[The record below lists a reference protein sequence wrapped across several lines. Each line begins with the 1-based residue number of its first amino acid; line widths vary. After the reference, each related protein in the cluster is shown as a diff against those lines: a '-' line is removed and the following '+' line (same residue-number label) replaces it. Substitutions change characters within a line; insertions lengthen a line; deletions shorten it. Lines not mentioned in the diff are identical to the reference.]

1 VPSAFRPRFG
11 HAAEEFERYRPD
23 YPRELFERI
32 LAVVPAEHRE
42 RAMDL
47 GAGTGKSTRA
57 LILRFHEVIAVEPD
71 PGMAAKLA
79 EEIPRAIVRNA
90 TAEAC
95 LQAEASVDLVTIAN
109 ALHWMDASRVFANV
123 HNWLRGEGILAVYDR
138 PLPKAT
144 PAIDAIV
151 LAELRGGWK
160 PHRDPR
166 LKRDL
171 TWEKEVRD
179 APGFELVEETKFSYA
194 VAMSPRDYAG
204 FWRSTS
210 YGSAYARTL
219 AEPEAYWA
227 NLESRFATAAA
238 GDMIPVDLSPTL
250 IVARKLQQERHA

>member
-1 VPSAFRPRFG
+1 MSSTFQPRFG

-23 YPRELFERI
+23 YPRELLDHI
-32 LAVVPAEHRE
+32 LAAVPAERRD

-57 LILRFHEVIAVEPD
+57 LIPHFREVIAVEPD

-79 EEIPRAIVRNA
+79 EEIPQATVRNA

-95 LQAEASVDLVTIAN
+95 VQTDASVDLVTIAN
-109 ALHWMDASRVFANV
+109 ALHWMEASPVFATV
-123 HNWLRGEGILAVYDR
+123 HNWLRLDGILAVYDR

-151 LAELRGGWK
+151 FAELRGPWK

-171 TWEKEVRD
+171 IWENEVRG
-179 APGFELVEETKFSYA
+179 APGFDLVEETKFSY
-194 VAMSPRDYAG
+194 VVGMPPSDYAG

-210 YGSAYARTL
+210 YGSSYARTL
-219 AEPEAYWA
+219 ADPETYWGDF
-227 NLESRFATAAA
+227 ESRFAAAAA
-238 GDMIPVDLSPTL
+238 GDMISVDLSPTL
-250 IVARKLQQERHA
+250 ILMRKF

>member
-1 VPSAFRPRFG
+1 MPSTFQPRFG

-23 YPRELFERI
+23 YPRELFDHI
-32 LAVVPAEHRE
+32 LAAVPAERHD
-42 RAMDL
+42 RALDL

-57 LILRFHEVIAVEPD
+57 LIPHFREVIAVEPD

-79 EEIPRAIVRNA
+79 EEIPQAIVRNA

-95 LQAEASVDLVTIAN
+95 VQPDASLDLVTIAN
-109 ALHWMDASRVFANV
+109 ALHWMEASRVFATV
-123 HNWLRGEGILAVYDR
+123 HDWLRVDGILAVYDR

-144 PAIDAIV
+144 PPIDAIV
-151 LAELRGGWK
+151 LAELRGPWK

-171 TWEKEVRD
+171 IWENEVRG
-179 APGFELVEETKFSYA
+179 APGFELAAETKFPY
-194 VAMSPRDYAG
+194 VVQMSPRDYAG

-210 YGSAYARTL
+210 YGSAYARSL
-219 AEPEAYWA
+219 VEPEAYW
-227 NLESRFATAAA
+227 NGLESRFAAAAA

-250 IVARKLQQERHA
+250 ILARKLSSNR

>member
-1 VPSAFRPRFG
+1 MFSAFQPRFG

-57 LILRFHEVIAVEPD
+57 LIPHFAEVIAVEPD

-95 LQAEASVDLVTIAN
+95 VQPEASVDLVTIAN
-109 ALHWMDASRVFANV
+109 AFHWMEAPRVLRNV
-123 HNWLRGEGILAVYDR
+123 YNWLHADGILAVYDR

-151 LAELRGGWK
+151 LAELRGPWK

-171 TWEKEVRD
+171 VWENEVR
-179 APGFELVEETKFSYA
+179 AARGFQLLEETKFSY
-194 VAMSPRDYAG
+194 VIPMSPRDYAG

-219 AEPEAYWA
+219 ADPGAYWA
-227 NLESRFATAAA
+227 ELESRFAAAA
-238 GDMIPVDLSPTL
+238 SGDMIPVDFSPTL
-250 IVARKLQQERHA
+250 ILARKV